1 MVAIMCFACNIH
13 TYTHKHAHRTPA
25 PTHFVP
31 SHTHTSS
38 TVRQYPLL
46 HGAINN
52 STTFSS
58 DWTVLL
64 PSMWRCRLQFAPT
77 GEMDGSKWSGKRKLS
92 IQWRAGGARGSARRG
107 FRTRDVYAHQGI
119 MLCWIIQPPTPF
131 DSIWMGLSEREG
143 CADCFRFG
151 KGNDLFRKYST

>member
-1 MVAIMCFACNIH
+1 MFCLQ
-13 TYTHKHAHRTPA
+13 
-25 PTHFVP
+25 
-31 SHTHTSS
+31 HTHLHTQTCTQNTSS
-38 TVRQYPLL
+38 NAFRAKSYPHKLHGAPIYPLL

-92 IQWRAGGARGSARRG
+92 IQWCAGGARGSARRG

-131 DSIWMGLSEREG
+131 DSIWMGLGEREG